1 MKKIIS
7 LIIAIVMLISV
18 AMPAVYAA
26 DATEESTPII
36 YLRGNGEPI
45 YFDNGEGERI
55 NTDIDQVLGASN
67 VDKDELINETV
78 NIIVPFLAGG
88 LLQDEWD
95 ECRKAIYDAISP
107 LFDQTIFGGDG
118 NPRYGTTIHWE
129 AQWSNEHPNVTA
141 QDWYSSTGLV
151 FHYDWRCDP
160 YDNADLLAAFVDR
173 VLEATGKKQVSFVSR
188 CMGGTLLNAYLER
201 YGHEGKVKN
210 ALYGDTL
217 AGGSTILS
225 KLFSGKVVVDG
236 KNTQR
241 YLGQLD
247 LCGELGIGVGFA
259 LPGLIEEIAT
269 TTLDFFTQINVTD
282 DIGDGIEKLFNDV
295 YIMIL
300 PALMHATGYATAP
313 NYWACVREEDFDE
326 AIQLMFGEE
335 GSEAREYYAGLI
347 EKITYY
353 REHVTSREEKFFE
366 DMEAYAH
373 IGAVAKYGFL
383 NVSLLDDN
391 DIQSDALASL
401 EHATFG
407 AKAAKIGETLSD
419 DYIAERVAEGY
430 GDYISDD
437 KVVDMSTSVIK
448 DTCWVF
454 KNAHHNHEKMIFV
467 IADEFCNGTNVTVET
482 SSFPRFSTYYYE
494 TGSWEEMTQEN
505 CGDLEFITRAEK
517 EPTTETRLAA
527 GLRFFTMILNFIV
540 KLFKGEVSFD
550 SLGSLFGK

>member
-1 MKKIIS
+1 MKKTLS
-7 LIIAIVMLISV
+7 LILALIMIFTV
-18 AMPAVYAA
+18 AVPAVCAA
-26 DATEESTPII
+26 DASAESTPII

-45 YFDNGEGERI
+45 YFDDGYGDRI

-78 NIIVPFLAGG
+78 NIIVPFLSRG
-88 LLQDEWD
+88 LLKDEWD

-129 AQWSNEHPNVTA
+129 AQWSNEHPNVIA
-141 QDWYSSTGLV
+141 QDWYGSTDLV

-173 VLEATGKKQVSFVSR
+173 VLDATGKKQVSFVSR

-217 AGGSTILS
+217 ADGATVLS
-225 KLFSGKVVVDG
+225 KLFSGKIAVDG

-247 LCGELGIGVGFA
+247 LCGELGVGVGFA
-259 LPGLIEEIAT
+259 LPGLLDEIVT
-269 TTLDFFTQINVTD
+269 TTLDFFTQVNITD

-295 YIMIL
+295 YIMVL

-313 NYWACVREEDFDE
+313 NYWACVREEDFED
-326 AIQLMFGEE
+326 AFLLMFGEE

-366 DMEAYAH
+366 DMKAYAH

-383 NVSLLDDN
+383 NASILEDN
-391 DIQSDALASL
+391 DIHSDALASF

-407 AKAAKIGETLSD
+407 ATAAKVGDTLSD
-419 DYIAERVAEGY
+419 DYIAARVAEGN
-430 GDYISDD
+430 GKYISPD
-437 KVVDMSTSVIK
+437 KVVDMSTSVVK

-454 KNAHHNHEKMIFV
+454 KNAHHNHDRMIFE
-467 IADEFCNGTNVTVET
+467 IANEFCNGTNVTVEN
-482 SSFPRFSTYYYE
+482 SNFARFNTFFYE
-494 TGSWEEMTQEN
+494 TNSWTEMTEDN
-505 CGDLEFITRAEK
+505 SADLEFMTRAEK
-517 EPTTETRLAA
+517 EPTVATKLAA
-527 GLRFFTMILNFIV
+527 GLRFLTMIINLMI
-540 KLFKGEVSFD
+540 KAIKGEISFD
-550 SLGSLFGK
+550 SIGSLLGK